1 MEDFF
6 GFIAFIV
13 LLGPVVIVVMLYL
26 LLSRQN
32 LYRQEQQHIQAQLS
46 QVQSLLTRQNQ
57 FYQQYARVLEQLRP
71 NPVEPSAGDAA
82 PSPARAVAEASIA
95 TAETLT
101 ESPPAP
107 VAEIEQAE
115 PMDVVTQAEADDT
128 GRRDDWYYRDY
139 QPAPPTE
146 FELAAKRILAKIWN
160 WIIVGEDQRPEGVTM
175 EYAIASNWLLR
186 IGVLILV
193 TGIGFFLKYSIDNG
207 LLGEQARVA
216 LSVLAGIAMIVGG
229 VRAIGGAYH
238 LFALGLLGG
247 GIAVLYFS
255 VFAAFS
261 FYHLLSIY
269 PTFLLMIAVTA
280 TAAALAVRL
289 DAMLVAIFAII
300 GGYCTPM
307 MLSTGQVNFVGLY
320 SYMLMLGGGLLAISW
335 HKQWHLLNFLGFVCN
350 YLLFFGSLRHYDI
363 AYFWQVFPF
372 LAGFF
377 ALYSTMVFLFC
388 LVNRVQSTLLD
399 LLALLFNAGIFFVTA
414 YGLIDAAH
422 GRIWVALLSVALAAF
437 YVAHAY
443 YCLARRVADKGLL
456 LSFIGLASFFVTITL
471 PLLLA
476 SPWIT
481 VSWSLQ
487 ALIMLWMAGK
497 LRSAFLRQTAYL
509 LYAIVLLRFCFY
521 DLPGQYG
528 QALAGDADGW
538 AFCLG
543 LLKRI
548 FSLGIPIASLALA
561 YRLIETPAAPGE
573 LTCDE
578 KTDVPLWL
586 ADNRLLQ
593 AILVIG
599 GAIVFVV
606 LQLEL
611 YRSFGFLYPPLRLP
625 LLSLVWLGAAWL
637 LLAAYSKTPAVPL
650 LLVMRLLLAGLAIK
664 LLFFDLPSWDLLLGQ
679 IAVGDSVL
687 TLRYGGDYVFSLA
700 LMRLLDFAA
709 IIGFLVFAHRRLAGD
724 AGGAE
729 LRPWLGGA
737 ALVLLFAFLSL
748 EVNSLLYRFVP
759 GLRSGGVSILWSMFA
774 LALVFNG
781 IRQGISAL
789 RLTGL
794 ALFALVAWKVFF
806 IDLARLEQIYRIVAF
821 ILLGMLVLGGAY
833 FYMRYQQSF
842 TGSATEKK
850 PT

>member
-1 MEDFF
+1 MDDFI
-6 GFIAFIV
+6 GFIVFI
-13 LLGPVVIVVMLYL
+13 LILGPAAVLVMLYL
-26 LLSRQN
+26 LLSRQARYHEE
-32 LYRQEQQHIQAQLS
+32 LSRTLQQLAQA
-46 QVQSLLTRQNQ
+46 VAANAKC
-57 FYQQYARVLEQLRP
+57 QQAPNAPSTAEIVPNPTPASAIFQPAASASETVWRDTPLEQVSPPEPKPEPVASEP
-71 NPVEPSAGDAA
+71 NKTPADDWNRYQAAEPS
-82 PSPARAVAEASIA
+82 P
-95 TAETLT
+95 
-101 ESPPAP
+101 
-107 VAEIEQAE
+107 
-115 PMDVVTQAEADDT
+115 
-128 GRRDDWYYRDY
+128 
-139 QPAPPTE
+139 
-146 FELAAKRILAKIWN
+146 FELAAKRILNEIWN
-160 WIIVGEDQRPEGVTM
+160 WIIVGEGHRPQGVTM

-229 VRAIGGAYH
+229 VRVIGGTYH

-261 FYHLLSIY
+261 FYHLLSVY

-280 TAAALAVRL
+280 TAAALAIRL

-300 GGYCTPM
+300 GGYCTPI
-307 MLSTGQVNFVGLY
+307 LLATGQVNFVGLY
-320 SYMLMLGGGLLAISW
+320 SYMLLLGGGLLAINW
-335 HKQWHLLNFLGFVCN
+335 YKQWHLLNFLGFACN
-350 YLLFFGSLRHYDI
+350 YLLFFGSLDHYNVD
-363 AYFWQVFPF
+363 YFWQVFPF
-372 LAGFF
+372 LTGFF
-377 ALYSTMVFLFC
+377 VLYSTMVFLFC
-388 LVNRVQSTLLD
+388 LANRVESTLLD
-399 LLALLFNAGIFFVTA
+399 LVALLFNAGIFFVTA

-422 GRIWVALLSVALAAF
+422 GRIWVALLSTLLAAF

-443 YCLARRVADKGLL
+443 YCLARRIADKALL

-471 PLLLA
+471 PLLL
-476 SPWIT
+476 SSQWIT

-487 ALIMLWMAGK
+487 AVIMLWLAGK
-497 LRSAFLRQTAYL
+497 LRSAFLRQAAYL
-509 LYAIVLLRFCFY
+509 LYAIVLLRFCFL

-528 QALAGDADGW
+528 QALSTDASAW
-538 AFCLG
+538 EFCLG
-543 LLKRI
+543 LLKRV

-561 YRLIETPAAPGE
+561 YRLIEKPAPAAE
-573 LTCDE
+573 LACDA

-586 ADNRLLQ
+586 ADNWLLQ

-599 GAIVFVV
+599 GGIVFVV

-611 YRSFGFLYPPLRLP
+611 YRSFGYLYPPLRPP
-625 LLSLVWLGAAWL
+625 LLSLVWLAAAWL
-637 LLAAYSKTPAVPL
+637 LLGGYSKTVAAPL
-650 LLVMRLLLAGLAIK
+650 LLVMQLLLAGLAIK
-664 LLFFDLPSWDLLLGQ
+664 LLFFDLPSWNLLLRQ
-679 IAVGDSVL
+679 VADGDSVL
-687 TLRYGGDYVFSLA
+687 TLRYGGDYAFSLA

-709 IIGFLVFAHRRLAGD
+709 IIGFLAYAYRRLAD
-724 AGGAE
+724 AAGAAD

-774 LALVFNG
+774 LSLVFNG
-781 IRQGISAL
+781 IKRQLSAL

-842 TGSATEKK
+842 TGKAGDEST
-850 PT
+850 P